1 MLRHD
6 FYADRKCATTK
17 TPKGAWTCLEC
28 GVVVDAQAMSAREEL
43 LALNRERSALEKEM
57 LDLTEALQA
66 GNMGGISTPLVD
78 REGFP
83 RADVDVFA
91 TRTMRHRLAV
101 LNTDHKALMARI
113 EQGLHALHAAPQATG
128 SSPPSRSVHVAAPA
142 PRPSQPPP
150 QPPPPPPTA
159 PGTAAATGTTPP
171 ALGTSTAP
179 VPMEVVEAGDVQ
191 PFAEIDAVAEGGPA
205 AAAGLAV
212 GDRLLRFGGVNASN
226 HDGLRALAR
235 LTQRSEG
242 ETITLLVQRG
252 ASKLALQLQ
261 PRRWAGNGL
270 LGCHLMPL

>member
-1 MLRHD
+1 MTAPGFARRRGI
-6 FYADRKCATTK
+6 ARR
-17 TPKGAWTCLEC
+17 
-28 GVVVDAQAMSAREEL
+28 DAKMSAREEL
-43 LALNRERSALEKEM
+43 LALNREREALEKEM

-66 GNMGGISTPLVD
+66 GNMGGVSTPLVD
-78 REGFP
+78 SEGFP

-205 AAAGLAV
+205 AAAGVAV

-252 ASKLALQLQ
+252 ASNLALQLQ